1 MKNTRKLRNKIAKM
15 YLMLSYVLFGIAV
28 SSVILALVLGS
39 ADPEYTDIA
48 VWAKWFIPT
57 LAICGVS
64 LWGSVSLQKFLKRK
78 GYLRKKDM
86 LFDE

>member
-1 MKNTRKLRNKIAKM
+1 MKNTRRTRKKIAKM
-15 YLMLSYVLFGIAV
+15 YLVVSYILFGISATSLIV
-28 SSVILALVLGS
+28 ALVLGS

-48 VWAKWFIPT
+48 VWAKWFVPT

-86 LFDE
+86 LFNE

>member
-1 MKNTRKLRNKIAKM
+1 M
-15 YLMLSYVLFGIAV
+15 YLVVSYILFGISATSLIV
-28 SSVILALVLGS
+28 ALVLGS

-48 VWAKWFIPT
+48 VWAKWFVPT

-86 LFDE
+86 LFNE